1 MFSVGSRGPVGK
13 RLADVQGHK
22 SKAELSPVSL
32 TVVGAQPVV
41 QPEAPD
47 YWCPVAFRLWES
59 MGQSGQSR
67 FYEPSDWAFAW
78 LMMDL
83 VTEYVNDG
91 RPNGQ
96 LLGSILSGLTS
107 LLLTEGDRRRAGVE
121 LSRAVD
127 ESDTDRAAVSWA
139 KRAKKLG

>member
-1 MFSVGSRGPVGK
+1 MGSRGPVGK

-83 VTEYVNDG
+83 VG
-91 RPNGQ
+91 RFSDFRSRTKEKYDNYIPPNR
-96 LLGSILSGLTS
+96 
-107 LLLTEGDRRRAGVE
+107 DNP
-121 LSRAVD
+121 
-127 ESDTDRAAVSWA
+127 
-139 KRAKKLG
+139 